1 MQRTRTMAEAT
12 QEMIALARK
21 VAANT
26 HDVAALRR
34 YYLDGT
40 MDSSS
45 QVRIALAAIQATTE
59 RAANLADG
67 WLGVD
72 FDESANCMAAN
83 IRDDLLANAHLK
95 EQSA

>member
-1 MQRTRTMAEAT
+1 MAEAT
-12 QEMIALARK
+12 QEMVALAERI
-21 VAANT
+21 ADEQTGTGNRGN
-26 HDVAALRR
+26 HLWEPRR
-34 YYLDGT
+34 DA
-40 MDSSS
+40 
-45 QVRIALAAIQATTE
+45 ALAAIQATTA

-83 IRDDLLANAHLK
+83 IRDDLLANVHLK